1 MLLVLVPKI
10 SLPNPSIN
18 YIIYEQ
24 LERNAHE
31 KKMSDQQL
39 REYRRNFNRSMG
51 AGDFEPFIQ
60 HIRFP
65 YFKNLELNARIDF
78 NFPITVLVGQNGT
91 NKSSVIKALLGCPHG
106 KNITRYWFTT
116 ETDDVPDLV
125 RDDGSVLK
133 PRYIYGYKNSDQRII
148 EILQTRVNATK
159 QSLDYWET
167 SRPLVSDN
175 MDSVSDVSG
184 AESNATRWKKIKKG
198 LVYLD
203 FRSEISAFDRCMY
216 HTDYRVK
223 TLKSGRKFTK
233 QDFIR
238 SKSKYI
244 KKAFDENL
252 KSLKLWNTDVIVK
265 NITLKKEQVDKIS
278 HILGRNYKS
287 IKFLE
292 HRLWGAR
299 GGTAML
305 STDRLNYTEAYAGS
319 GEFAVVSLVMNLF
332 AAKDKSLIL
341 LDEPEV
347 SLHPGAQ
354 KRMMELV
361 YSLVDKKK
369 HQVVLSTHSPVLVNM
384 LPKEAVKL
392 FIYDEDTESAKIAQ
406 NIMPDEA
413 FVELGHDLSVRTVIT
428 EDKLAQE
435 VIMRAINNEPSLKS
449 SFKIQ
454 YLPGG
459 AEAILGKHLPSHAAV
474 GRNDI
479 LFLLDGDKN
488 TGVKFPKIEAVSD
501 AELVDKM
508 KECFGCELTVN
519 PSGSK
524 SVANNAELITLRRC
538 ALDYAFKKVLYL
550 PFETP
555 EKLLIE
561 NCCSAEQNEL
571 LGEIEWDLKDVDIYK
586 KQIVFLT
593 QQFLGQEEVNSNEIF
608 FFQKSMLSK
617 LNSDSQS
624 MTSIRKILTQAVD
637 RGIIE

>member
-1 MLLVLVPKI
+1 MSDRLLV
-10 SLPNPSIN
+10 
-18 YIIYEQ
+18 E
-24 LERNAHE
+24 HC
-31 KKMSDQQL
+31 
-39 REYRRNFNRSMG
+39 RSFKRGMESG
-51 AGDFEPFIQ
+51 EFEPFIQ

-78 NFPITVLVGQNGT
+78 SFPITALVGKNGT

-133 PRYIYGYKNSDQRII
+133 PRYIYGYKNSEQRII

-167 SRPLVSDN
+167 SRPLVSDK
-175 MDSVSDVSG
+175 MGSVSEVSG

-216 HTDYRVK
+216 HSDYKVK
-223 TLKSGRKFTK
+223 IHKNGRKFTK
-233 QDFIR
+233 QDYIR

-244 KKAFDENL
+244 KKAFDNNL
-252 KSLKLWNTDVIVK
+252 QTLRLWNNEVIVK
-265 NITLKKEQVDKIS
+265 NVILKEDQVDKVS
-278 HILGRNYKS
+278 YILGRKYKS

-305 STDRLNYTEAYAGS
+305 STDKLNYTEAYAGS

-332 AAKDKSLIL
+332 SAKDKSLIL

-354 KRMMELV
+354 KRMMELI
-361 YSLVDKKK
+361 YSLVDNKK

-406 NIMPDEA
+406 NISPDEA
-413 FVELGHDLSVRTVIT
+413 FVELGHDLSERTIIT
-428 EDKLAQE
+428 EDKLAKE
-435 VIMRAINNEPSLKS
+435 VIVRAIQNEPRLN
-449 SFKIQ
+449 SFNIQ
-454 YLPGG
+454 YVPGG
-459 AEAILGKHLPSHAAV
+459 AEVILGKHLPSHAAV

-488 TGVKFPKIEAVSD
+488 PKIKPKKIDTISD
-501 AELVDKM
+501 ADLVNKM
-508 KECFGCELTVN
+508 KEYFGCELTVN
-519 PSGSK
+519 SSGSNNI
-524 SVANNAELITLRRC
+524 ANQKELIFLRRC
-538 ALDYAFKKVLYL
+538 ALEYAFKKVLYL

-555 EKLLIE
+555 EQLLIE
-561 NCCSAEQNEL
+561 NCCTVEQTKALES
-571 LGEIEWDLKDVDIYK
+571 EEWDLTDVGIYK
-586 KQIVFLT
+586 KKIAFLT
-593 QQFLGQEEVNSNEIF
+593 QQFLGQDDVDSNEIF
-608 FFQKSMLSK
+608 FFQKGMLSK
-617 LNSDSQS
+617 LGSDSHP
-624 MTSIRKILTQAVD
+624 MTAIRKMLTQALD
-637 RGIIE
+637 RGIIR

>member
-1 MLLVLVPKI
+1 MSNQLLV
-10 SLPNPSIN
+10 
-18 YIIYEQ
+18 
-24 LERNAHE
+24 
-31 KKMSDQQL
+31 D
-39 REYRRNFNRSMG
+39 YRRNFNRGMESG
-51 AGDFEPFIQ
+51 EFEPFIQ

-78 NFPITVLVGQNGT
+78 SFPITALVGQNGT

-106 KNITRYWFTT
+106 KSITRYWFTT
-116 ETDDVPDLV
+116 ETDDVPDLI

-133 PRYIYGYKNSDQRII
+133 PRYIYGYKNSEQRII

-175 MDSVSDVSG
+175 MSSVSEVSG

-216 HTDYRVK
+216 HSDYKVK
-223 TLKSGRKFTK
+223 TLRSGKKFTK
-233 QDFIR
+233 QDYIR

-244 KKAFDENL
+244 KKAFDDNL
-252 KSLKLWNTDVIVK
+252 QTLRLWNNDVIVK
-265 NITLKKEQVDKIS
+265 NVTLKKEHVEKVS
-278 HILGRNYKS
+278 YILGRKYKS

-305 STDRLNYTEAYAGS
+305 STDKLNYTEAYAGS

-354 KRMMELV
+354 KRMMELI
-361 YSLVDKKK
+361 YKIVDKKK
-369 HQVVLSTHSPVLVNM
+369 HQIVLSTHSPVLVNM

-406 NIMPDEA
+406 NILPDEA
-413 FVELGHDLSVRTVIT
+413 FVELGHDLSARTIIT
-428 EDKLAQE
+428 EDKLARE
-435 VIMRAINNEPSLKS
+435 VIIRAIQNEPSLKN
-449 SFKIQ
+449 SFSVQ
-454 YLPGG
+454 YVPGG
-459 AEAILGKHLPSHAAV
+459 AETILGKHLPSHAAV
-474 GRNDI
+474 GRSDV

-488 TGVKFPKIEAVSD
+488 PKVKFPKIEAVSD
-501 AELVDKM
+501 ADLVYKM
-508 KECFGCELTVN
+508 KEYFGCELTVN
-519 PSGSK
+519 ASGAK
-524 SVANNAELITLRRC
+524 NVANNKELIALRRS
-538 ALDYAFKKVLYL
+538 ALDYAFKKVHYL

-561 NCCSAEQNEL
+561 NCCSTEQAAA
-571 LGEIEWDLKDVDIYK
+571 LGKVNWDQTDLGVYK
-586 KQIVFLT
+586 KQIAFLT
-593 QQFLGQEEVNSNEIF
+593 QQFLGQEDVDSNEIF

-617 LNSDSQS
+617 LDLDSQS
-624 MTSIRKILTQAVD
+624 MKSIRKILTQAVE
-637 RGIIE
+637 RGIIK

>member
-10 SLPNPSIN
+10 SLPNPSIT

-524 SVANNAELITLRRC
+524 SVANKAELITLRRC

>member
-1 MLLVLVPKI
+1 
-10 SLPNPSIN
+10 
-18 YIIYEQ
+18 
-24 LERNAHE
+24 
-31 KKMSDQQL
+31 MSDQQL
-39 REYRRNFNRSMG
+39 NEYRRNFNRSMVS
-51 AGDFEPFIQ
+51 GDFEPFIQ

-78 NFPITVLVGQNGT
+78 SFPITVLVGQNGT
-91 NKSSVIKALLGCPHG
+91 NKSSVIKALLGCPNG
-106 KNITRYWFTT
+106 KNITKYWFTT

-125 RDDGSVLK
+125 RDDGSVIK

-175 MDSVSDVSG
+175 MGSVSDVSG

-216 HTDYRVK
+216 HSDYRVK

-488 TGVKFPKIEAVSD
+488 TGVKFPRIEAVSD
-501 AELVDKM
+501 AELVNKM

-519 PSGSK
+519 PSGSRNL
-524 SVANNAELITLRRC
+524 ANNAELTTLRRC

-561 NCCSAEQNEL
+561 HCCSVEQNEI
-571 LGEIEWDLKDVDIYK
+571 LGEVEWDLKDVDIYK
-586 KQIVFLT
+586 KKIAFLT

-617 LNSDSQS
+617 LNSDSQP

-637 RGIIE
+637 RGIIK

>member
-1 MLLVLVPKI
+1 
-10 SLPNPSIN
+10 
-18 YIIYEQ
+18 
-24 LERNAHE
+24 
-31 KKMSDQQL
+31 MSDQQL
-39 REYRRNFNRSMG
+39 NEYRRNFNRSMG
-51 AGDFEPFIQ
+51 AGDFEPFIK

-175 MDSVSDVSG
+175 MGSVSDVSG

-216 HTDYRVK
+216 HSDYRVK
-223 TLKSGRKFTK
+223 TFKSGRKFTK

-252 KSLKLWNTDVIVK
+252 KSLKLWNTNVIVK

-305 STDRLNYTEAYAGS
+305 STDRLSYTEAYAGS

-435 VIMRAINNEPSLKS
+435 VIMRAINNEASLKS

-501 AELVDKM
+501 AELVNKM

-524 SVANNAELITLRRC
+524 SVANNAELTTLRRC

-561 NCCSAEQNEL
+561 NCCSVEQNEL
-571 LGEIEWDLKDVDIYK
+571 LGKVEWDLKDVDIYK
-586 KQIVFLT
+586 KQIAFLT

-617 LNSDSQS
+617 LNSDSQP

-637 RGIIE
+637 RGIIK